1 MIREWIGNGKRWI
14 GNDREWIEKQKR
26 LDIK

>member
-14 GNDREWIEKQKR
+14 GNDREWIEKRKR

>member
-1 MIREWIGNGKRWI
+1 MIGEWIGNGKRWI
-14 GNDREWIEKQKR
+14 GNDREWIEKRKR